1 MATIT
6 TLAPASTDNTHVSA
20 HGNVKLPYLV
30 EKELNYATALTAK
43 GSALASADVI
53 ELIRIP
59 AGTVV
64 LGAGAQ
70 ILVAGDST
78 TLTLH
83 VGTGADNDEWV
94 ASLDGKATAGTY
106 GTDLDAVP
114 AWNTYTTTDTIDV
127 TFATLTGTLAT
138 GKVRVYAL
146 LMDVSDAKGNTGGS
160 GIAVIG
166 S

>member
-1 MATIT
+1 MALIS
-6 TLAPASTDNTHVSA
+6 TLDKNGLTHMSRN
-20 HGNVKLPYLV
+20 GTVKMPYLV
-30 EKELNYATALTAK
+30 EFELDYAAALVAK
-43 GSALASADVI
+43 GSALAASDVI
-53 ELIRIP
+53 EAINIP

-70 ILVAGDST
+70 IMVAGDST

-83 VGTGADNDEWV
+83 VGTGADADEWV

-106 GTDLDAVP
+106 GTDLDASP
-114 AWNTYTTTDTIDV
+114 SWNTYATADTIDV
-127 TFATLTGTLAT
+127 TFATLTGTLTT

-146 LMDVSDAKGNTGGS
+146 LMDVSDFPNKI
-160 GIAVIG
+160 GIALIG